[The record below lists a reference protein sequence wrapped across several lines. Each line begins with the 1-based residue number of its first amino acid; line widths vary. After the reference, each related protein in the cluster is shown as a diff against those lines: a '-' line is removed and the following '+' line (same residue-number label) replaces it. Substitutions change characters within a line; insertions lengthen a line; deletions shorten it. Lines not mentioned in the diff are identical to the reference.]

1 MSAIPRCTVY
11 LFALLT
17 LLSCGK
23 DAETTTDAEPVF
35 VTCTVNGTLTD
46 FRMPACSLLWSERN
60 TAWGFERRKSPYDAF
75 SISFPF
81 SLASGQ
87 YQLNPAT
94 DPVAE
99 MIYTD
104 GADNT
109 YLLGRGMLNL
119 SISDSMQYRYTGTF
133 GGVFY
138 NTNGA
143 DSILIVNGSFHFHR
157 LL

>member
-1 MSAIPRCTVY
+1 MSARYKCLICFSV
-11 LFALLT
+11 LLT
-17 LLSCGK
+17 LCSCRK

-35 VTCTVNGTLTD
+35 VTCTVNGSPTD
-46 FRMPACSLLWSERN
+46 FRMPACRLLWSELN

-87 YQLNPAT
+87 YQLNPAA

-99 MIYTD
+99 MMYTD
-104 GADNT
+104 SADNT
-109 YLLGRGMLNL
+109 YQLGRGMLNL
-119 SISDSMQYRYTGTF
+119 SISDSVRYRYTGTF
-133 GGVFY
+133 DGVFY

-143 DSILIVNGSFHFHR
+143 DSILIVNGNFHFHR